1 MPRNNT
7 NPPEIRSVIGIDLGT
22 TNCALASSQDGAVAL
37 FSIPQFVHPGEIREE
52 PLLPSFLFLEDPPIV
67 GVLAQRKGL
76 DNPGRLVSS
85 AKSWLSYAGVDRNA
99 AILPVTAPEGVTKI
113 SPVAASS
120 QYLRY
125 LRDAWNEKR
134 PDAPFETR
142 QVLVTVP
149 ASFDAVARD
158 LTLKAAEQAGY
169 ENVILLE
176 EPQAAFYAWIAHN
189 PDWRE
194 MVAVGDLILVID
206 IGGGT
211 TDFALISVEED
222 AGQIS
227 LRRIAVGDH
236 ILLGGD
242 NIDAALAHHV
252 AEKLPKLDS
261 AQFHALYQHCRL
273 AKERL
278 LAEDNQDSQLPIT
291 ILGRGTSVVGK
302 SLKAELTREAIVR
315 ILTEGFLPPVS
326 MDEEPD
332 QQPASLTEFGLPYAS
347 DPAITRHLAH
357 FLRRQSATPTHVL
370 FNGGV
375 FRAQLVRERIVEI
388 LNRWFPRPITPLV
401 SGDLMRSVAHGAAYY
416 GLARQG
422 EGVRVR
428 GGVPRSYYIG
438 IEAVAPAVPGRRP
451 PLKALTVVPFGME
464 EGTGYAFTERTS
476 VLSVGKPAQF
486 RFFQSSERTE
496 DPPGSLL
503 EEIDPTMEE
512 LSPIEALLPNEIHE
526 NVLVTLESLV
536 TETGMLELWFVARDG
551 RRWKLEFNVRP
562 KKERLPSKNV

>member
-1 MPRNNT
+1 LS
-7 NPPEIRSVIGIDLGT
+7 NPAEIRSVIGIDLGT
-22 TNCALASSQDGAVAL
+22 TNCALAYSQDGAVEL
-37 FSIPQFVHPGEIREE
+37 FPISQFVHPEEIREE

-67 GVLAQRKGL
+67 GTLAQRKGL
-76 DNPGRLVSS
+76 ENPGRLVSS

-99 AILPVTAPEGVTKI
+99 AILPVAAPDGVSKI
-113 SPVAASS
+113 SPVVASS
-120 QYLRY
+120 HYLRH
-125 LRDAWNEKR
+125 LREAWNKKR
-134 PDAPFETR
+134 PDALFETHL
-142 QVLVTVP
+142 VLVTVP
-149 ASFDAVARD
+149 ASFDVVARD

-169 ENVILLE
+169 ENIVLLE

-189 PDWRE
+189 PDWRDL
-194 MVAVGDLILVID
+194 VAIGDLILVID

-222 AGQIS
+222 AGKIS

-252 AEKLPKLDS
+252 AESLPKLDS

-278 LAEDNQDSQLPIT
+278 LAENSQDSQLPIT

-302 SLKAELTREAIVR
+302 SLKSELTRSAVVR
-315 ILTEGFLPPVS
+315 ILTEGFLPS
-326 MDEEPD
+326 ISIDEEPD
-332 QQPASLTEFGLPYAS
+332 EQAANLTEFGLPYAS
-347 DPAITRHLAH
+347 DPAITRHLAS

-375 FRAQLVRERIVEI
+375 FRAPLVRERIVEI
-388 LNRWFPRPITPLV
+388 LNSWLPRPIISLV

-428 GGVPRSYYIG
+428 GGVPHSYYIG

-464 EGTGYAFTERTS
+464 EGTGYAFTDRTS
-476 VLSVGKPAQF
+476 VLSVGKRAQF
-486 RFFQSSERTE
+486 RFFQSSERTQ

-503 EEIDPTMEE
+503 EEIDASMEE
-512 LSPIEALLPNEIHE
+512 LSPIEALLPNEVHE

-562 KKERLPSKNV
+562 RKERVPVKGV

>member
-1 MPRNNT
+1 MS
-7 NPPEIRSVIGIDLGT
+7 NPLDIHPVIGIDLGT
-22 TNCALASSQDGAVAL
+22 TNCALAYSQESAVEL
-37 FSIPQFVHPGEIREE
+37 FSIPQLIHPNEVREE
-52 PLLPSFLFLEDPPIV
+52 PLLPSFVFLDEPPIV
-67 GVLAQRKGL
+67 GVLAQRKGFE
-76 DNPGRLVSS
+76 NPGRMVSS

-99 AILPVTAPEGVTKI
+99 ATLPVAAPEGVNKI
-113 SPVAASS
+113 SPVEASAH
-120 QYLRY
+120 YLRH
-125 LRDAWNEKR
+125 LREAWDQKR
-134 PDAPFETR
+134 PELPFAAH

-149 ASFDAVARD
+149 ASFDAVARE
-158 LTLKAAEQAGY
+158 LTIKATEQAGY
-169 ENVILLE
+169 KDVILLE

-194 MVAVGDLILVID
+194 LVSVGDLILVID

-211 TDFALISVEED
+211 TDLALISVEED
-222 AGQIS
+222 AGKVS

-242 NIDAALAHHV
+242 NIDAALAHRV
-252 AEKLPKLDS
+252 AETLPKLDGT
-261 AQFHALYQHCRL
+261 QIHALYQHCRL

-278 LAEDNQDSQLPIT
+278 LAEDNRESQLAIT

-302 SLKAELTREAIVR
+302 SLKATLSRADVVS
-315 ILTEGFLPPVS
+315 ILTEGFLPSIPL
-326 MDEEPD
+326 DEELD
-332 QQPASLTEFGLPYAS
+332 EAPATLTEFGLPYAS

-375 FRAQLVRERIVEI
+375 FRAQIVRDRIVDI
-388 LNRWFPRPITPLV
+388 LNSWFPRSVKPLV

-416 GLARQG
+416 GMARQG

-438 IEAVAPAVPGRRP
+438 IESVAPAVPGRRP

-464 EGTGYAFTERTS
+464 EGTGYSFTDRPS
-476 VLSVGKPAQF
+476 VLSVGKRARF
-486 RFFQSSERTE
+486 RFFQSAERKQ
-496 DPPGSLL
+496 DAPGSLI
-503 EEIDPTMEE
+503 EEIDDTMEE
-512 LSPIEALLPNEIHE
+512 LSPIEALLPNEVTE

-562 KKERLPSKNV
+562 KKR

>member
-1 MPRNNT
+1 
-7 NPPEIRSVIGIDLGT
+7 
-22 TNCALASSQDGAVAL
+22 
-37 FSIPQFVHPGEIREE
+37 
-52 PLLPSFLFLEDPPIV
+52 
-67 GVLAQRKGL
+67 
-76 DNPGRLVSS
+76 
-85 AKSWLSYAGVDRNA
+85 
-99 AILPVTAPEGVTKI
+99 
-113 SPVAASS
+113 
-120 QYLRY
+120 
-125 LRDAWNEKR
+125 
-134 PDAPFETR
+134 
-142 QVLVTVP
+142 
-149 ASFDAVARD
+149 
-158 LTLKAAEQAGY
+158 
-169 ENVILLE
+169 
-176 EPQAAFYAWIAHN
+176 
-189 PDWRE
+189 
-194 MVAVGDLILVID
+194 
-206 IGGGT
+206 
-211 TDFALISVEED
+211 
-222 AGQIS
+222 
-227 LRRIAVGDH
+227 
-236 ILLGGD
+236 
-242 NIDAALAHHV
+242 V
-252 AEKLPKLDS
+252 AETLPKLDS

-278 LAEDNQDSQLPIT
+278 LAEENQESQLPIT

-302 SLKAELTREAIVR
+302 SLKAELTKEAIVR

-332 QQPASLTEFGLPYAS
+332 EQPASLTEFGLPYAS

-512 LSPIEALLPNEIHE
+512 LSPIEALLPNEVHE

-562 KKERLPSKNV
+562 RKERPPSKNA